1 MFAAFSYTG
10 TSYRVRGTKHI
21 TMDHIFNGT
30 FGAQSQTLR
39 WVPEG
44 GLLSSLLLILLTHD
58 SAGDGVF
65 ATTIDGHI
73 ALVDLK
79 TNSTRN
85 LVSMGDIKD
94 VRVMFIS
101 LHSSYS
107 YFYGCRNTARLL
119 DGVAGNCRRTCNSC
133 LSRLTM

>member
-1 MFAAFSYTG
+1 MLAAFSYTG

-94 VRVMFIS
+94 VRV
-101 LHSSYS
+101 
-107 YFYGCRNTARLL
+107 
-119 DGVAGNCRRTCNSC
+119 
-133 LSRLTM
+133 